1 MQSLDITTRHYC
13 VDYINKTLDTF
24 LQMMLLYSAMYY
36 LIDIVLLARQQLLY
50 LTVFTSKSFVSSVR
64 DWMIIHLT
72 KGNDSVILPS

>member
-1 MQSLDITTRHYC
+1 M
-13 VDYINKTLDTF
+13 DYINKTLDTF
-24 LQMMLLYSAMYY
+24 LQTVLLYMAMYY